1 MNSKFLFENRY
12 ILVDKG
18 LIHYRLFDYGTKYI
32 ICEIEND
39 KVGYITQNL
48 TFGIINRLELDVDI
62 TLGTVFNVKE
72 YQFFSD
78 NSDYIQEITVYD
90 KVTDSTS
97 EMNTI
102 LNFLKNTNRYKDN
115 PDFRRSLD
123 ISIICEDVS
132 HLKDFFIY

>member
-12 ILVDKG
+12 ILIDKG
-18 LIHYRLFDYGTKYI
+18 LTRYRLFDYGTKYI

-48 TFGIINRLELDVDI
+48 TFGIINKLELDVDI
-62 TLGTVFNVKE
+62 VVGTVYNVKE

-78 NSDYIQEITVYD
+78 TSDYIQEVLVYD
-90 KVTDSTS
+90 KAIDSRL
-97 EMNTI
+97 EMNSI
-102 LNFLKNTNRYKDN
+102 LIFLKNSNRYKDN
-115 PDFRRSLD
+115 PDFRRNLD

-132 HLKDFFIY
+132 YLKEFFIY